1 LVEIS
6 PQTQDVFGWFVFA
19 IVIGPVG
26 EINGDISSKT
36 AATFADQQLTLRG
49 QPPLDTDAPKS
60 NQGLSRKETR
70 LDPGMGR

>member
-36 AATFADQQLTLRG
+36 AATFAE
-49 QPPLDTDAPKS
+49 S
-60 NQGLSRKETR
+60 S
-70 LDPGMGR
+70 